1 MLLGPLPCD
10 VNLPVC
16 EALPMIDQLMQH
28 IPKQFGDEVRRVT
41 VGAEQPNLFKF
52 TLSEIGNSCLNY
64 IMSLLHLNDAK

>member
-1 MLLGPLPCD
+1 
-10 VNLPVC
+10 
-16 EALPMIDQLMQH
+16 MIDQLMQH